1 MPYVCP
7 EVPRSPGGL
16 RVTDKTSTSVTVD
29 WERVAGAVTYVIEWT
44 REESPWGPGA
54 SHNEVDPINTKET
67 IHNLKPNTKYK
78 IKVFAESEAG
88 RSEPSKQLLV
98 KTSSVPGQLF

>member
-1 MPYVCP
+1 M
-7 EVPRSPGGL
+7 
-16 RVTDKTSTSVTVD
+16 TDKTSTSVTVD